1 MDLWVVD
8 VGGEAVLVTASIGP
22 GTPDWAVD
30 DLEAVVDSVELVEG
44 QD

>member
-1 MDLWVVD
+1 
-8 VGGEAVLVTASIGP
+8 VLVAATIGRE
-22 GTPDWAVD
+22 TPDWAVD